1 MDMREVLIDADAC
14 IIYQIGDEKTKNT
27 RHLLCLEETNI
38 TIADIKG
45 LVVERGQDRLPIRIF
60 ESFIASKNFLTN
72 IVWKEKK
79 SSLPSGLHQ
88 DTHTAF
94 FLP

>member
-1 MDMREVLIDADAC
+1 MDMKEVLIDADSS
-14 IIYQIGDEKTKNT
+14 IIHQIGDEKTKNI

-38 TIADIKG
+38 PFADIKG

-60 ESFIASKNFLTN
+60 ESFIDSKNFLTN

-79 SSLPSGLHQ
+79 SSSSSGLQQ
-88 DTHTAF
+88 DTHTAL